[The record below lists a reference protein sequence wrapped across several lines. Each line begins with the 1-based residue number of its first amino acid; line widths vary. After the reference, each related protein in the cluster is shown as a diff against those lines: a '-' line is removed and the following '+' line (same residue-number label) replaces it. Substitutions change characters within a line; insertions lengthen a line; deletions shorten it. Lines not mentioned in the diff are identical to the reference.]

1 MPVTCPNNCGIDIA
15 NENLSEHRNT
25 CPLQVV
31 TCEFSMFG
39 CDTMVTRQES
49 DEHNK
54 DDATKHL
61 ALVKARLTA
70 ATKELQSSKVQLT
83 KVKEKLNAFQSTLAC
98 GVIEVLSMI
107 RLLDTLDSTKQKQ
120 EISNLQKQI
129 SLCRQSLLF
138 LPDYQI
144 APVILKMNEFS
155 RHRNEG
161 SNWFSIPFYT
171 HKGGYK
177 LCVCVVAAGYEGS
190 KGSHMSVFI
199 CLMKGVHDDELV
211 WPMEGSVEVYLLNQL
226 QTGDSTQYN
235 MTIKMP
241 DTSLF
246 PLKSTMRVPQEYAK
260 AVKTPSG
267 WRNTDGLGRENFIPL
282 SKLDKPTTVYQFVK
296 DDCIYL
302 RVEYNKHSTDVGSPG
317 LGVGKKLGRTAE
329 QGSPSGSPRSYRA
342 PQEDIP
348 LMFQDDESLVVRGL
362 PVVQRDKP
370 VVFYKD
376 DKPATRHSPLV
387 ERILQE
393 NKLTQEGSKAKFIP
407 ETDTEL

>member
-1 MPVTCPNNCGIDIA
+1 MSNRDLYNLQVYCNNEAAGCKWRGRLNDLDSHLKSNNGCLYEMTSCPRSCGTKLLRSDVGSHCKNKCPLLVINCPHCLVRGEKRFIKDQHLEECSKVPVTCPNNCGIDIA

-144 APVILKMNEFS
+144 APVMKVQ
-155 RHRNEG
+155 
-161 SNWFSIPFYT
+161 
-171 HKGGYK
+171 K
-177 LCVCVVAAGYEGS
+177 VVTCQ
-190 KGSHMSVFI
+190 
-199 CLMKGVHDDELV
+199 CL
-211 WPMEGSVEVYLLNQL
+211 
-226 QTGDSTQYN
+226 
-235 MTIKMP
+235 
-241 DTSLF
+241 
-246 PLKSTMRVPQEYAK
+246 
-260 AVKTPSG
+260 
-267 WRNTDGLGRENFIPL
+267 
-282 SKLDKPTTVYQFVK
+282 FV
-296 DDCIYL
+296 
-302 RVEYNKHSTDVGSPG
+302 
-317 LGVGKKLGRTAE
+317 
-329 QGSPSGSPRSYRA
+329 
-342 PQEDIP
+342 
-348 LMFQDDESLVVRGL
+348 
-362 PVVQRDKP
+362 
-370 VVFYKD
+370 
-376 DKPATRHSPLV
+376 
-387 ERILQE
+387 
-393 NKLTQEGSKAKFIP
+393 
-407 ETDTEL
+407 